1 MSFDRMSTL
10 EKIVHLTKNLEDE
23 MGDEGWVNLNQVD
36 EIPNFVREE
45 DHDDEIQERE
55 DRIEELESEN
65 EGLKSQFE
73 ELDEENEELK
83 KENDELKKRQACIY
97 RSAGEHQ
104 RSLDEENEELKK
116 ENDEL
121 KKNPLVLIPKVK
133 MDLIG
138 EIEKLKKEINQKT
151 ETITEMSRLI
161 REVLVL
167 NKEDDHPVVEFIV
180 E

>member
-83 KENDELKKRQACIY
+83 KENDELKK
-97 RSAGEHQ
+97 
-104 RSLDEENEELKK
+104 
-116 ENDEL
+116 
-121 KKNPLVLIPKVK
+121 NPLVLIPKVK